1 MIGAENKNIHIT
13 VFRGG
18 SLNHGESV
26 QEGKDIFSHLKKHN
40 ITFSDV
46 YVDEEGNAIKDG
58 VRADMHHTFS
68 NSDGYIDTTGHNN
81 LEHNKLAKKMGLQKL
96 FSEDM
101 SASLSLDRENIY
113 RVLRQN
119 NISVPDTFVVRKD
132 NKDLIKELKK
142 VWEIFHT
149 PLLVRV
155 LVDTVTFPARLIRGF
170 NELVKTVSD
179 FHNEGHDVHILNY
192 KSAPTYSVAV
202 IPKYRGEEFYTPII
216 VQTLLSKYE
225 VPNRNSPLKLLTNV
239 NSKKKNEISNL
250 AKSTAEALSVK
261 GPVCVD
267 IIDQNGKHIV
277 VNVNL
282 KPSLNFNS
290 RFVKGIES
298 TGVNVGHL
306 IENFLITNN

>member
-101 SASLSLDRENIY
+101 SASLSLDRLRRVRPKAVCWRVLTASY
-113 RVLRQN
+113 RVQRPSLG
-119 NISVPDTFVVRKD
+119 
-132 NKDLIKELKK
+132 
-142 VWEIFHT
+142 
-149 PLLVRV
+149 
-155 LVDTVTFPARLIRGF
+155 AG
-170 NELVKTVSD
+170 
-179 FHNEGHDVHILNY
+179 
-192 KSAPTYSVAV
+192 TY
-202 IPKYRGEEFYTPII
+202 
-216 VQTLLSKYE
+216 LLSKY
-225 VPNRNSPLKLLTNV
+225 RRRL
-239 NSKKKNEISNL
+239 
-250 AKSTAEALSVK
+250 
-261 GPVCVD
+261 
-267 IIDQNGKHIV
+267 
-277 VNVNL
+277 
-282 KPSLNFNS
+282 
-290 RFVKGIES
+290 
-298 TGVNVGHL
+298 GV
-306 IENFLITNN
+306 